1 MVCWGKFVG
10 DVWDQILS
18 TSASRQG
25 NVAENAIVLDAR
37 IRHWTENVLPT
48 YPLLPPDRGPEVRH
62 LRQRTVALTRLNN
75 LRLLLRR
82 KDMLSLKY
90 DGGLGR
96 MCGDLA
102 IDTVE
107 RVKAHAPEAKIP
119 SSFRHQMTAAL
130 GGAILILSTLLV
142 RDLPS
147 LGLQDKGAAYAES
160 FRDAVGVLQD
170 LAMYLQVARRVAD
183 DFKDVIHVVT
193 AILNGGPPD
202 LMPATFDHL
211 FPYQVLDFAE
221 QQGSVSDTGTWTG
234 GENDSWDVE
243 IQPSSGAHGVPWM

>member
-1 MVCWGKFVG
+1 MISWAKFVG
-10 DVWDQILS
+10 DVWDQVLS
-18 TSASRQG
+18 TSATRQG
-25 NVAENAIVLDAR
+25 IDVENAIILDAR
-37 IRHWTENVLPT
+37 IKHWTENVLPT
-48 YPLLPPDRGPEVRH
+48 FPLLPPDRGPEVRH
-62 LRQRTVALTRLNN
+62 LRQRTVALTRFNH
-75 LRLLLRR
+75 LRMILR
-82 KDMLSLKY
+82 KKAMLSLKY
-90 DGGLGR
+90 DGNTGR
-96 MCGDLA
+96 LCGDLA

-119 SSFRHQMTAAL
+119 SSFRHQMTASL

-202 LMPATFDHL
+202 MMPATFEHI
-211 FPYQVLDFAE
+211 FPYQLLDFAE
-221 QQGSVSDTGTWTG
+221 QQGSVPDSTTWTG
-234 GENDSWDVE
+234 AENDSWDFE
-243 IQPSSGAHGVPWM
+243 IQPSTGGYGVPWV